1 MILSACVR
9 LFIEKGYNNTT
20 VAEILR
26 DANVSS
32 STFQN
37 IFRSKDGVLEDL
49 VKFMFQNQFHI
60 AKQNVKDGISPVF
73 MYSLEVALQL
83 TLTELNENLRDV
95 YVEAYTYPKTLEY
108 ICQQMSTEFCE
119 IFKNYLPEFNES
131 DFYET
136 EIGMSGAMRN
146 YIAKSCNKYF
156 TLERKIEK
164 YLKMFMKVYNVPED
178 ERKKVLEYIAKTD
191 IIRVANEVMQELFN
205 ALAMEFNF
213 EV

>member
-49 VKFMFQNQFHI
+49 VKFMFKNQFHI
-60 AKQNVKDGISPVF
+60 AKQNVKDDISPVF

-146 YIAKSCNKYF
+146 YIAKSCDKYF
-156 TLERKIEK
+156 TLERKTEK